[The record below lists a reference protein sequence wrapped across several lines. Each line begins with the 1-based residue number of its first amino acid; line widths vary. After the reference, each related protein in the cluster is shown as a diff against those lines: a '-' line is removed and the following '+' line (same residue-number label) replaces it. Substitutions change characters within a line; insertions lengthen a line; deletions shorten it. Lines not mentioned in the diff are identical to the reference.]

1 MTTETV
7 SYILKKCIS
16 SQSPVELY
24 THEEDRFSIGIPL
37 CLDDKGVIAHN
48 VDPQGR
54 IDGYS
59 YYSLSE
65 IQELDT
71 DTAYLQKLKCYAN
84 FWAGTDE
91 GDYTKT
97 ILPSLKFTDQSPQPL
112 LLGILENQ
120 EDGHHIVTIESS
132 GEEELNTGLIAE
144 LQEGTLVL
152 NTIDVS
158 NAKSMDSAT
167 LRLEDITFV
176 EFCSIDNL
184 LLEFAYHSLQ
194 KE

>member
-7 SYILKKCIS
+7 SYVLKKCIS

-24 THEEDRFSIGIPL
+24 THEEYRFSIGIPL

-59 YYSLSE
+59 YYSLST
-65 IQELDT
+65 IQELNT
-71 DTAYLQKLKCYAN
+71 DTAYLQKLKCYGN
-84 FWAGTDE
+84 FWGRTNE
-91 GDYTKT
+91 SDYTKT
-97 ILPSLKFTDQSPQPL
+97 ILPSLKFTDQSLQPL

-120 EDGHHIVTIESS
+120 KDKHHIVTIENS

-158 NAKSMDSAT
+158 NAKSMGSAT
-167 LRLEDITFV
+167 LLLKDITFI

>member
-16 SQSPVELY
+16 SQSPVELH

-37 CLDDKGVIAHN
+37 CLDDKGVIAYN

-59 YYSLSE
+59 YYSLSA

-91 GDYTKT
+91 GDCTKT

-120 EDGHHIVTIESS
+120 EDGHHIVTYRKQRRRRTEYR
-132 GEEELNTGLIAE
+132 
-144 LQEGTLVL
+144 
-152 NTIDVS
+152 IDCRAAGRNS
-158 NAKSMDSAT
+158 CIKHN
-167 LRLEDITFV
+167 
-176 EFCSIDNL
+176 
-184 LLEFAYHSLQ
+184 
-194 KE
+194 